1 MALIKVVSYYHQCD
15 ACGKKIP
22 SEGTEPQT
30 GVVGRL
36 DYPDSAHGQ
45 RQAFSF
51 YSCKELHTHVAK
63 AMRTVTLF
71 REKDVEGRRNRGEA
85 YSAHPDSS

>member
-36 DYPDSAHGQ
+36 DYPDSAHG
-45 RQAFSF
+45 
-51 YSCKELHTHVAK
+51 
-63 AMRTVTLF
+63 
-71 REKDVEGRRNRGEA
+71 EGRRNRGEA